1 MAICLCNL
9 RKSSQNFNILLQK
22 KTENLSEN
30 QKKLS
35 RKTKILKTNFI
46 IVLINLKKGNN
57 IKSFQLI
64 VIKLRETIRIA
75 L

>member
-1 MAICLCNL
+1 MCNL